1 MMITKL
7 QEAKDLID
15 NEQYESGIVVL
26 NDLHD
31 LSLKDERYKLLL
43 LAYALYNTEKYNQ
56 AIDRA
61 DELLQKN
68 TNNEYASQLKYLS
81 YCGLED
87 YDSALNEVINFL
99 SHNAANLYKVTLE
112 ELVLGIKKGNI
123 SEESTVSKLKE
134 LAFKNDVTM

>member
-1 MMITKL
+1 MMMTKL
-7 QEAKDLID
+7 QQAKDLID
-15 NEQYESGIVVL
+15 NEKYESGIIVL

-31 LSLKDERYKLLL
+31 LSLKDERFKLLL

-56 AIDRA
+56 AIDIA

-68 TNNEYASQLKYLS
+68 SNNEYASQIKYFS

-87 YDSALNEVINFL
+87 YDNALNEVIRFL

-112 ELVLGIKKGNI
+112 ELALDIKNGNI
-123 SEESTVSKLKE
+123 SEESTVNKLKE
-134 LAFKNDVTM
+134 LALKNNVTM